1 MPLSILYLIKLSIS
15 LSVIW
20 LFYQLMLRR
29 LTFYNL
35 NRWYLLGYSLL
46 SFIIPL
52 INIGS
57 FLEEDALQGSVIQY
71 IPQIGGYGQGAARE
85 LSLFARLGPQD
96 ILWGVLLAG
105 SGFLLIRLLIR
116 WFSLRQVR
124 RRGRLISDAGVKV
137 FQVDQSIRPF
147 SFGSAIY
154 INPQLHTEKEYSAII
169 LHEYVHIRQRHT
181 VDILLSEL
189 LCIVNWYNP
198 FVWLIRRSIRQN
210 LEFIADRKV
219 LEKGLD
225 KKGYQYHLLQVVGVP
240 GYSLATNFNFSSLKK
255 RIVMMNK
262 IKSTRIHLLK
272 FLFLA
277 PMLAVLL
284 LAFREKIRSAPVRIH
299 SMVNV
304 IGSDTL
310 RPDTIKLR
318 RDTPR
323 IVPDSAQPVQNGGR
337 RNTPQIVPDSTQ
349 PVQNG
354 GRRDPPR
361 IVPDSTQPVQNGGR
375 SVVSLTQTLLGTD
388 ASRQNSAKPLFI
400 VDGVQMENWQL
411 ETLSANDIQ
420 SITVLK
426 DRHAVALYGAKGANG
441 VLLITTKKSN
451 SRALDT
457 VTVVSV
463 PSTAIDHRKDTLA
476 TNVIIRP
483 SDSAASKPLYYLDG
497 VEISPEEMKT
507 LNPAEIE
514 SLNVLKGESAIEKY
528 GNKGR
533 NGVILIQTKKK
544 KTTAIEQRRMIF
556 DDKKGERMTMQADSI
571 VWDRKKGGTKNDR
584 EMVCFINGHRTRDIE
599 LVEMLINRGDVQV
612 IESSER
618 GEVLAKFGLKARQKI
633 MNIVTTANKDNP
645 AAYMLASR

>member
-584 EMVCFINGHRTRDIE
+584 EMVCFINGHQTRDID